1 MRSSNAEQL
10 PGISVKEAKIL
21 LNSAGTKIQK
31 GAKMPAE
38 VRSVQAIWESQGEKD
53 HNKRNLMIRCFI
65 LFRISTDRYINRID
79 HSRDVTFSSIQ
90 RDLLRCLL

>member
-38 VRSVQAIWESQGEKD
+38 VRSVQAI
-53 HNKRNLMIRCFI
+53 
-65 LFRISTDRYINRID
+65 
-79 HSRDVTFSSIQ
+79 
-90 RDLLRCLL
+90 